1 VTRFLGLDFASLTLP
16 EAAEI
21 IAARPAYAPFAY
33 VVTPNADH
41 LVRLRLDR
49 RISAEAGQ
57 GARPIVAEPLQ
68 AIYRRAAMCLL
79 DSRAVALLAFL
90 FRLKAPPIVTGSD
103 LTERLL
109 ARHILPGERIAI
121 IGLSPVWL
129 PALIARYDLAPPA
142 HYDPP
147 MGFERD
153 PAEVAKV
160 VAFVKAYPA
169 RFVFLAV
176 GSPKQE
182 RLAALLARTDGVT
195 GTGLCIGAS
204 LEFLC
209 GARRRAPGMV
219 SRCGMEW
226 AWRLMHEPQRLAH
239 RYLIDSPKV
248 IALLWRQ
255 RRMTVR
261 LRRRLRA

>member
-1 VTRFLGLDFASLTLP
+1 MTRFLGLDFADLALSD
-16 EAAEI
+16 AAEA
-21 IAARPAYAPFAY
+21 IAERPAGAPFAY

-41 LVRLRLDR
+41 LVRLRLGNR
-49 RISAEAGQ
+49 LVETGQAESL
-57 GARPIVAEPLQ
+57 R
-68 AIYRRAAMCLL
+68 AIYRRAALCLL
-79 DSRAVALLAFL
+79 DSRAVALLAAL
-90 FRLKAPPIVTGSD
+90 FRLKPPPVVAGSE

-109 ARHILPGERIAI
+109 AHHVLPGERIVI

-129 PALIARYDLAPPA
+129 PALIGRYDLAPPA

-147 MGFERD
+147 MSFERN

-160 VAFVKAYPA
+160 VAFLKAHPA

-176 GSPKQE
+176 GSPRQE
-182 RLAALLARTDGVT
+182 RLAALLAETKGVT
-195 GTGLCIGAS
+195 GMGLCIGAS

-209 GARRRAPGMV
+209 GARRRAPRMLQ
-219 SRCGMEW
+219 RCGLEW
-226 AWRLMHEPQRLAH
+226 VWRLVQEPRRLSH
-239 RYLIDSPKV
+239 RYLVDSPKV

>member
-1 VTRFLGLDFASLTLP
+1 MMRFLGFDFASLTLP
-16 EAAEI
+16 EAAET
-21 IAARPAYAPFAY
+21 IAARPADQPFAY

-41 LVRLRLDR
+41 LVRLRLK
-49 RISAEAGQ
+49 SAEAGH
-57 GARPIVAEPLQ
+57 AEPLQ
-68 AIYRRAAMCLL
+68 AIYRRAALCLL
-79 DSRAVALLAFL
+79 DSRAVAVLAFL
-90 FRLKAPPIVTGSD
+90 FRLKAPPVVTGSG

-109 ARHILPGERIAI
+109 ERHVLPGERITI

-129 PALIARYDLAPPA
+129 PGLIARYELAPPA
-142 HYDPP
+142 HFDPP
-147 MGFERD
+147 VGFERD

-176 GSPKQE
+176 GSPRQE
-182 RLAALLARTDGVT
+182 RLAAILAQTDGVS
-195 GTGLCIGAS
+195 GTGLCIGAG

-209 GARRRAPGMV
+209 GARRRAPAMV
-219 SRCGMEW
+219 SRCGLEW
-226 AWRLMHEPQRLAH
+226 AWRLMQEPRRLAR

-255 RRMTVR
+255 RRMTIR